1 MCCHNIREK
10 YKFGIS
16 IFWKMR
22 IIYLLTIILFLGYSC
37 SGDRHNFSVEVDVK
51 GSGNNMLFLAQRTL
65 TGTVLVDSAM
75 PDKSGKYTLEGYTN
89 QPDFY
94 IVYHLPKNYINLII
108 HPGDKFRV
116 ITDAASFDV
125 DYLVEGSKDSRL
137 IQKMVNMQA
146 RTLAQIT
153 ELSNEFENSRGAKD
167 FDKIKARIDKAYDRV
182 FMEHKNFSVQLIREN
197 PGSLA
202 GLMALYQQLGR
213 STPVFDYKK
222 DFKYYEMV
230 DSNLSALF
238 PRSEAV
244 IDLNRKV
251 TELREL
257 LRLETGSPAPDISL
271 PDPQGKIISLSS
283 LKGKKVLL
291 VFWASW
297 SSQSLAEI
305 RKLNTLYPKM
315 AGSDLEYFQVSLDR
329 TRDSW
334 LKIID
339 QKDMQGLHVSDLKY
353 WDSPVVAL
361 YHIEE
366 LPVIYLIDKQ
376 GIILGR
382 NLTADELPGILNLKN

>member
-283 LKGKKVLL
+283 LKGEKVLL

-315 AGSDLEYFQVSLDR
+315 AGSDLDYFQVSLDR